1 MNCMCM
7 NIIYI
12 YVLAQG
18 SFHTLQREHILLY
31 VLNLP
36 ENDDI
41 SRQWISTMN
50 GLSFPPNTAT
60 RWQSLQVN
68 EFQSRHPWPKPTS
81 PQEPPSEILFLI
93 SSLPKLYFHDPHPE
107 PNLCCKRWMLYRRFT
122 HDSHNLSCRLH
133 DKCLP
138 TQSAPACGIVHHDVM
153 AQQHA
158 RFQAGACMKHA
169 MSIWVSCEYN
179 LW

>member
-41 SRQWISTMN
+41 SRQ
-50 GLSFPPNTAT
+50 
-60 RWQSLQVN
+60 
-68 EFQSRHPWPKPTS
+68 
-81 PQEPPSEILFLI
+81 
-93 SSLPKLYFHDPHPE
+93 
-107 PNLCCKRWMLYRRFT
+107 
-122 HDSHNLSCRLH
+122 
-133 DKCLP
+133 
-138 TQSAPACGIVHHDVM
+138 
-153 AQQHA
+153 
-158 RFQAGACMKHA
+158 
-169 MSIWVSCEYN
+169 
-179 LW
+179 